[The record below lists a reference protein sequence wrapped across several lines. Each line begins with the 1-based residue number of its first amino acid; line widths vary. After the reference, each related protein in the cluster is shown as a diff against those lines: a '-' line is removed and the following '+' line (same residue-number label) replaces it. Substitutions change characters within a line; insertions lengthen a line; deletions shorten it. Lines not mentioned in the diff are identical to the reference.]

1 MFKHILVPLDGSQV
15 AERAIP
21 VAARIARSTGGKVVL
36 LQVITMPTSY
46 KYGPYFLDGPLL
58 AVDDMAEVDT
68 ANATEYLHQVAA
80 SSALNGVQT
89 IIEVQTGPAAA
100 AICETVQTTDT
111 TNTAQSNAIDLI
123 VMSSR
128 GQSGFKRW
136 MLGSVSQK
144 VARHSS
150 VPVLVLREDET
161 QHIAGQHPY
170 NERPLRVLVP
180 LDGSAT
186 AKSALLPAAQLA
198 ATLAAPGRGSLHLV
212 RVMKLDTLPGR
223 EILDAPTKDLILQKG
238 RTYLTAVTEHLR
250 AGIAEEL
257 KLAVTWS
264 VALDTDVA
272 EALVN
277 VAEVGED
284 AEGAGVFG
292 GCDLIAMTTHG
303 RGGLQRWTMGS
314 ITERVLHT
322 TKLPLLIIRPTPA
335 ATHANTNKT
344 EMKTA
349 NV

>member
-1 MFKHILVPLDGSQV
+1 MFQHILVPLDGSLV

-36 LQVITMPTSY
+36 LQVITMPASY
-46 KYGPYFLDGPLL
+46 GYGPYFIEGPII
-58 AVDDMAEVDT
+58 VSEKIVEVGT
-68 ANATEYLHQVAA
+68 ANATEYLRRAA
-80 SSALNGVQT
+80 ATSALAGVKT
-89 IIEVQTGPAAA
+89 TIEVQTGSAAS
-100 AICETVQTTDT
+100 AICEAVQRD
-111 TNTAQSNAIDLI
+111 AIDLI

-161 QHIAGQHPY
+161 KHIAGQHPY

-180 LDGSAT
+180 LDGSAM
-186 AKSALLPAAQLA
+186 AKTALLPAAQLA
-198 ATLAAPGRGSLHLV
+198 AALAAPGQGALHLV

-223 EILDAPTKDLILQKG
+223 ESLDVPTKDLVLQKG
-238 RTYLTAVTEHLR
+238 RKYLTAVTEHLLE
-250 AGIAEEL
+250 GIAGEL
-257 KLAVTWS
+257 KLVVTWS

-292 GCDLIAMTTHG
+292 RCDLIAMSTHG
-303 RGGLQRWTMGS
+303 RGGLQRWAMGS
-314 ITERVLHT
+314 ITERVLNT
-322 TKLPLLIIRPTPA
+322 TRLPLLIVRPVPE
-335 ATHANTNKT
+335 ANSGKAD
-344 EMKTA
+344 EDE
-349 NV
+349 VRG